1 MFQDIHDGL
10 GHAKI
15 KDCFLVN
22 IDFKNQSFIVKALKC
37 LSLFMIKDFSA
48 KPWNKSSNFESFI
61 STKKNESLSFKDH
74 RFNRIF
80 DCSATILHHLKDI
93 KNYLEQNKQNLNAI
107 SIIDRVFLDM
117 EILKPIFC
125 ATALMEMHITSP
137 LMVILLD
144 TNTKYS
150 TIM

>member
-1 MFQDIHDGL
+1 
-10 GHAKI
+10 
-15 KDCFLVN
+15 
-22 IDFKNQSFIVKALKC
+22 
-37 LSLFMIKDFSA
+37 MIFDFSA
-48 KPWNKSSNFESFI
+48 
-61 STKKNESLSFKDH
+61 
-74 RFNRIF
+74 
-80 DCSATILHHLKDI
+80 AILHHLDDI
-93 KNYLEQNKQNLNAI
+93 KNYLEQNQHILNAI